1 MNFGKDEF
9 KRRFIEK
16 INTEIGKDFEEAS
29 SLDKYTALILTIK
42 DLISKDWIAT
52 RQFYKKTK
60 VKQLYYF
67 SLEFLPGKLLER
79 NLTYLGIKNEVAE
92 GLKELGISLQDMEMI
107 EPDPA
112 LGNGGLGRLAACFMD
127 SLASMGFPGNGCG
140 IRYKYGLFKQKIEN
154 GYQTEEPDAWLKNG
168 DCWSVKKKDR
178 GITVKFFGD
187 VTSEIEKGRLVFIQS
202 NYEIVRAV
210 PYDVPVAGYKNH
222 VANTL
227 RLWSAESVSK
237 DFDFASFSHGD
248 YLKAMAKE
256 TSIEAITQVLYPDDS
271 NYENKMLR
279 LKQQYFLVSAG
290 IQSILRSYRAY
301 EMDLHD
307 LPGKIAIH
315 INDTHPTLAIPELMR
330 ILIDEEGFG
339 WDEAWDITSHTISYT
354 NHTILPEALEKW
366 PQDMVKKLLP
376 RIYMII
382 EEINKRF
389 CEAVYVW
396 GGEKKAGEMSIIK
409 DGQVNMAHLAIAGSY
424 SVNGVAKLH
433 TEILKNEVM
442 KNFYDYTPYKFNN
455 KTNGIT
461 HRRFLMNSNPELSEL
476 LCDSIGSKWIY
487 EPERLKEFEKFKDDE
502 CVLQKLD
509 NIKLDNKRKL
519 AKYIKD
525 NNDIEI
531 DENSIFDVQIK
542 RIHAYKRQL
551 LNILHIM
558 YLYNEL
564 MENINMDIVPRTFI
578 FSGKAARGY
587 YEAKQIIKLINSAG
601 DKINKCKR
609 IKNKIKIVFLEN
621 YRISLAEK
629 IIPAAEIS
637 EQISAAGKEASGT
650 GNMKLMMNGAVTL
663 GTLDGA
669 NIEIRDCV
677 GEDNI
682 FTFGLHS
689 DEVLGYYKNHNYNPK
704 EIYDNDLKLRIVTD
718 ELVNGFFPLKE
729 DEFRIIYNSLLYNGD
744 PFFVLSDFEP
754 YVSVQK
760 QIDGA
765 YRQKTRWNTMS
776 LVNIANSGVFSSDR
790 TIKEYADEIWNIKPV
805 KF

>member
-1 MNFGKDEF
+1 
-9 KRRFIEK
+9 
-16 INTEIGKDFEEAS
+16 
-29 SLDKYTALILTIK
+29 
-42 DLISKDWIAT
+42 
-52 RQFYKKTK
+52 
-60 VKQLYYF
+60 
-67 SLEFLPGKLLER
+67 
-79 NLTYLGIKNEVAE
+79 
-92 GLKELGISLQDMEMI
+92 MI
-107 EPDPA
+107 
-112 LGNGGLGRLAACFMD
+112 
-127 SLASMGFPGNGCG
+127 
-140 IRYKYGLFKQKIEN
+140 
-154 GYQTEEPDAWLKNG
+154 
-168 DCWSVKKKDR
+168 
-178 GITVKFFGD
+178 
-187 VTSEIEKGRLVFIQS
+187 
-202 NYEIVRAV
+202 
-210 PYDVPVAGYKNH
+210 
-222 VANTL
+222 
-227 RLWSAESVSK
+227 
-237 DFDFASFSHGD
+237 
-248 YLKAMAKE
+248 
-256 TSIEAITQVLYPDDS
+256 
-271 NYENKMLR
+271 
-279 LKQQYFLVSAG
+279 
-290 IQSILRSYRAY
+290 
-301 EMDLHD
+301 
-307 LPGKIAIH
+307 
-315 INDTHPTLAIPELMR
+315 
-330 ILIDEEGFG
+330 EEGFG

-487 EPERLKEFEKFKDDE
+487 EPERLKEFEKFKDDK
-502 CVLQKLD
+502 CVLQKLE
-509 NIKLDNKRKL
+509 NIKLNNKRKL
-519 AKYIKD
+519 VKYIKD

-765 YRQKTRWNTMS
+765 YRQKTRWNRMS